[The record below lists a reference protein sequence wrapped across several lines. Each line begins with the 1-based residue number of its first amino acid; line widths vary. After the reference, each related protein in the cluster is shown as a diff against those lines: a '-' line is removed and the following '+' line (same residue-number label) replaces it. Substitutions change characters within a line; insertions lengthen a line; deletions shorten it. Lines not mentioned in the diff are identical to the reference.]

1 MKKLFSL
8 ALGMMFALS
17 VQAGER
23 SYLQVTF
30 VSGDVGIIYSDWSLI
45 KMGHG
50 YDSQKKS
57 FVLTI
62 NDDTYDFFGMKEL
75 RFVSDAQSIEQPEAV
90 QENLSFHLYDRRVVI
105 SGRNLSGIGVY
116 TIDGKAVPAAIER
129 SEDAVTVDFSSCAP
143 GIYIVKTNINSIKV
157 SIR

>member
-17 VQAGER
+17 VQAGGR
-23 SYLQVTF
+23 SCLQVTF
-30 VSGDVGIIYSDWSLI
+30 DSGEYGVIFSEGLFLEMVQSYNP
-45 KMGHG
+45 
-50 YDSQKKS
+50 QEKS

-62 NDDTYDFFGMKEL
+62 SGVTYYFSGLKEL

-90 QENLSFHLYDRRVVI
+90 QDKLSYHLHDRRVVI
-105 SGRNLSGIGVY
+105 SGSNLSGIGAY